1 MYGYLYQSAKLIC
14 LFFGYFLSIIGLMN
28 LSGQIVRVLLNTPAK
43 TGLFDYSVP
52 AELAGQL
59 NPGQMVVVPFNRGVY
74 QAVVWAVGVTPEV
87 KKILPIQEI
96 VDPIPVLT
104 DAQMRLAVM
113 ISERSLAP
121 LHECVNLLLT
131 DKVRRIS
138 NPVYRLI
145 KTDISYQTALNIPD
159 PSLAGEPSLPNLFR
173 KYQGE
178 LDETILNKTFGK
190 NGWQSKLYPLIRSG
204 AVQKTLRLEP
214 PGKAPKFEPTAALR
228 QEIPA
233 LEDAVFSRIRTVNE
247 RRKSVLTY
255 LREHGLEVF
264 QAELLGE
271 TGARR
276 DDLTYLEKNG
286 WITLQSREVWRSHQH
301 YMQEKQENA
310 VDLTPEQHAACE
322 AITGGLGENGPG
334 KPVLLHGVTGSGKTE
349 VYLRAASEA
358 IRRGKQVLMLVP
370 EIALTPQILAR
381 FERRFPG
388 KVGVYHSRLGEGE
401 RYDTWRRGRSGEFR
415 VIVGPRS
422 ALAVPLPELGL
433 VMVDECHEDAY
444 YQTNERPYF
453 SAVRAASDYAEI
465 TGSQLVLGSATPTTA
480 QMFKAQR
487 SGWQIE
493 TLKKRATGV
502 KPPRVMIAD
511 MRSELKSGNSEIFS
525 RALTR
530 EIGKT
535 LEMGKQSI
543 LFLNRR
549 GTASYTFCH
558 SCGEALKCP
567 NCDIPYTWHASRQRL
582 ECHYCGSTMKLP
594 EVCPACGSAEI
605 RQFGAGVE
613 RIEELIAEKF
623 PTAKVIRLDAD
634 TAEGVGNHEKL
645 LSCFARHEADI
656 LIGTQMV
663 AKGLDFP
670 DVRLVGIL
678 LADVGA
684 NFHDY
689 RVDEH
694 TFQMLT
700 QVAGRAGRSAEQGLA
715 ILQTYQPERY
725 SIRAAVSGDYERFYQ
740 NDLAYRRTMGY
751 PPFSRMVRMEI
762 RDADPES
769 AKNRAWE
776 LAALLKG
783 IIYDKQMK
791 LRLIGPAPCFFP
803 RLSGKY
809 RWHIILRGADP
820 VRLVRDLDL
829 PGVRVEVDPASLL

>member
-1 MYGYLYQSAKLIC
+1 MMQTSE
-14 LFFGYFLSIIGLMN
+14 
-28 LSGQIVRVLLNTPAK
+28 IVRVLLNTPAK

-52 AELAGQL
+52 PELSGQTR
-59 NPGQMVVVPFNRGVY
+59 PGQMVIVPFNRGVY
-74 QAVVWAVGVTPEV
+74 QAIIWTVGVTPEV
-87 KKILPIQEI
+87 KKVLPIRDI
-96 VDPIPVLT
+96 LDPVPVLT
-104 DAQMRLAVM
+104 DAQMRLAEM

-121 LHECVNLLLT
+121 LHECANLLLT

-145 KTDISYQTALNIPD
+145 KQEPAYQTALNIPVPD
-159 PSLAGEPSLPNLFR
+159 IAGEPTLPELFTQ
-173 KYQGE
+173 YQGE
-178 LDETILNKTFGK
+178 LDESILNKTFGK
-190 NGWQSKLYPLIRSG
+190 NGWQTKMYPLLRSG
-204 AVQKTLRLEP
+204 MVQKSLRLEQ

-228 QEIPA
+228 QDIPA
-233 LEDAVFSRIRTVNE
+233 FEEMNFSRIRAVNE
-247 RRKSVLTY
+247 RRKSILAY
-255 LREHGLEVF
+255 LKEHGLEVF

-286 WITLQSREVWRSHQH
+286 WITLQQREVWRSHQH
-301 YMQEKQENA
+301 YMQERPEKA
-310 VDLTPEQHAACE
+310 VDLTPEQQSACE
-322 AITGGLGENGPG
+322 AIINGLDNKGPG
-334 KPVLLHGVTGSGKTE
+334 NPVLLHGVTGSGKTE
-349 VYLRAASEA
+349 VYLRAAAEA

-444 YQTNERPYF
+444 FQTSERPYF

-511 MRSELKSGNSEIFS
+511 MRAELKSGNSEIFS

-594 EVCPACGSAEI
+594 EVCPVCGSSEI

-613 RIEELIAEKF
+613 MVEEKKKKKF
-623 PTAKVIRLDAD
+623 PSARVIRLDAD
-634 TAEGVGNHEKL
+634 TAEGVGNHERL

-670 DVRLVGIL
+670 EVRLVGIL

-700 QVAGRAGRSAEQGLA
+700 QVAGRAGRAGEQGLA

-740 NDLAYRRTMGY
+740 NDLAYRRMMGY

-762 RDADPES
+762 RDADPDS
-769 AKNRAWE
+769 AKGRAWE
-776 LAALLKG
+776 LASFLKEK
-783 IIYDKQMK
+783 IRDEQMK

-820 VRLVRDLDL
+820 VRLVKNLDL

>member
-1 MYGYLYQSAKLIC
+1 MMQTSE
-14 LFFGYFLSIIGLMN
+14 
-28 LSGQIVRVLLNTPAK
+28 IVRVLLNTPAK

-52 AELAGQL
+52 PELSGQTR
-59 NPGQMVVVPFNRGVY
+59 PGQMVIVPFNRGVY
-74 QAVVWAVGVTPEV
+74 QAIIWTVGVTPEV
-87 KKILPIQEI
+87 KKVLPIRDI
-96 VDPIPVLT
+96 LDPVPVLT
-104 DAQMRLAVM
+104 DAQMRLAEM

-121 LHECVNLLLT
+121 LHECANLLLT

-145 KTDISYQTALNIPD
+145 KQDPAYQTALNIPV
-159 PSLAGEPSLPNLFR
+159 PGIAGEPSLPELFTQ
-173 KYQGE
+173 YQGE
-178 LDETILNKTFGK
+178 LDESILNKTFGK
-190 NGWQSKLYPLIRSG
+190 NGWQAKMYPLLRSG
-204 AVQKTLRLEP
+204 MVQKSLRLEQ

-228 QEIPA
+228 QDIPA
-233 LEDAVFSRIRTVNE
+233 FEEMNFSRIRAVNE
-247 RRKSVLTY
+247 RRKSILAY
-255 LREHGLEVF
+255 LKEHGLEVF

-286 WITLQSREVWRSHQH
+286 WITLQQREVWRSHQH
-301 YMQEKQENA
+301 YMQEKPEKA
-310 VDLTPEQHAACE
+310 VDLTPEQQSACE
-322 AITGGLGENGPG
+322 AIISGLENKGPG
-334 KPVLLHGVTGSGKTE
+334 NPVLLHGVTGSGKTE
-349 VYLRAASEA
+349 VYLRAAAEA
-358 IRRGKQVLMLVP
+358 LRRGKQVLMLVP

-444 YQTNERPYF
+444 YQTSERPYF

-511 MRSELKSGNSEIFS
+511 MRAELKSGNSEIFS
-525 RALTR
+525 RTLTR

-594 EVCPACGSAEI
+594 EICPVCGSAEI

-613 RIEELIAEKF
+613 MVEELIAEKF
-623 PTAKVIRLDAD
+623 PAARVIRLDAD
-634 TAEGVGNHEKL
+634 TAEGVGNHERL

-670 DVRLVGIL
+670 EVRLVGIL

-700 QVAGRAGRSAEQGLA
+700 QVAGRAGRAGEQGLA

-740 NDLAYRRTMGY
+740 NDLAYRRMMGY

-762 RDADPES
+762 RDADPDS
-769 AKNRAWE
+769 AKGRAWE
-776 LAALLKG
+776 LASFLKEK
-783 IIYDKQMK
+783 IRDEQMK

>member
-1 MYGYLYQSAKLIC
+1 MMQTSE
-14 LFFGYFLSIIGLMN
+14 
-28 LSGQIVRVLLNTPAK
+28 IVRVLLNTPAK

-52 AELAGQL
+52 QELSGQTR
-59 NPGQMVVVPFNRGVY
+59 PGQMVIVPFNRGVY
-74 QAVVWAVGVTPEV
+74 QAIIWTVGVTPEV
-87 KKILPIQEI
+87 KKVLPIREI
-96 VDPIPVLT
+96 LDPVPVLT
-104 DAQMRLAVM
+104 DAQMRLAEM

-121 LHECVNLLLT
+121 LHECANLLLT

-145 KTDISYQTALNIPD
+145 KQEPAYQTALNIPVPD
-159 PSLAGEPSLPNLFR
+159 IAGEPTLPELFTQ
-173 KYQGE
+173 YQGE
-178 LDETILNKTFGK
+178 LDESILNKTFGK
-190 NGWQSKLYPLIRSG
+190 NGWQTKMYPLLRSG
-204 AVQKTLRLEP
+204 MVQKSLRLEQ

-228 QEIPA
+228 QDIPA
-233 LEDAVFSRIRTVNE
+233 FEDMNFSRIRAVNE
-247 RRKSVLTY
+247 RRKSILAY
-255 LREHGLEVF
+255 LKEHGLEVF

-286 WITLQSREVWRSHQH
+286 WITLQQREVWRSHQH
-301 YMQEKQENA
+301 YMQERPEKA
-310 VDLTPEQHAACE
+310 VDLTPEQQSACE
-322 AITGGLGENGPG
+322 AIISGLENKGPG
-334 KPVLLHGVTGSGKTE
+334 NPVLLHGVTGSGKTE
-349 VYLRAASEA
+349 VYLRAAAEA
-358 IRRGKQVLMLVP
+358 LRRGKQVLMLVP

-401 RYDTWRRGRSGEFR
+401 RYDTWRRGRNGEFR
-415 VIVGPRS
+415 VILGPRS

-511 MRSELKSGNSEIFS
+511 MRAELKNGNSEIFS

-594 EVCPACGSAEI
+594 EVCPVCGSSEI

-613 RIEELIAEKF
+613 MVDELIAEKF
-623 PTAKVIRLDAD
+623 PSARVIRLDAD
-634 TAEGVGNHEKL
+634 TAEGVGNHERL

-670 DVRLVGIL
+670 EVRLVGIL

-700 QVAGRAGRSAEQGLA
+700 QVAGRAGRAGEQGLA

-740 NDLAYRRTMGY
+740 NDLAYRRMMSY

-762 RDADPES
+762 RDADPDS
-769 AKNRAWE
+769 AKGRAWE
-776 LAALLKG
+776 LASFLKEK
-783 IIYDKQMK
+783 IRNEQMK

-820 VRLVRDLDL
+820 VRLVQNLDL

>member
-1 MYGYLYQSAKLIC
+1 MMQTSE
-14 LFFGYFLSIIGLMN
+14 
-28 LSGQIVRVLLNTPAK
+28 IVRVLLNTPAK

-52 AELAGQL
+52 LELSGQTR
-59 NPGQMVVVPFNRGVY
+59 PGQMVIVPFNRGVY
-74 QAVVWAVGVTPEV
+74 QAIIWTVGVTPEV
-87 KKILPIQEI
+87 KKVLPIRDI
-96 VDPIPVLT
+96 LDPVPVLT
-104 DAQMRLAVM
+104 DAQMRLAEM

-121 LHECVNLLLT
+121 LHECANLLLT

-145 KTDISYQTALNIPD
+145 KQDPAYQTALNIPVPD
-159 PSLAGEPSLPNLFR
+159 IAGGPSLPELFTQ
-173 KYQGE
+173 YQGE
-178 LDETILNKTFGK
+178 LDETILNKIYGK
-190 NGWQSKLYPLIRSG
+190 NGWQAKMYPLLRSG
-204 AVQKTLRLEP
+204 MVQKSLRLEQ

-228 QEIPA
+228 QDIPSF
-233 LEDAVFSRIRTVNE
+233 EEMNFSRIRAVNE
-247 RRKSVLTY
+247 RRKSILDY
-255 LREHGLEVF
+255 LKEHGLEVF

-286 WITLQSREVWRSHQH
+286 WITLQQREVWRSHQH
-301 YMQEKQENA
+301 YMQERTEKA
-310 VDLTPEQHAACE
+310 VDLTPEQHSACE
-322 AITGGLGENGPG
+322 AIISGLENKGPG
-334 KPVLLHGVTGSGKTE
+334 NPVLLHGVTGSGKTE
-349 VYLRAASEA
+349 IYLRAAAEA
-358 IRRGKQVLMLVP
+358 LRRGKQVLMLVP

-415 VIVGPRS
+415 IIVGPRS

-444 YQTNERPYF
+444 YQTSERPYF

-511 MRSELKSGNSEIFS
+511 MRAELKSGNSEIFS
-525 RALTR
+525 RTLTR

-594 EVCPACGSAEI
+594 EVCPVCGSSEI

-613 RIEELIAEKF
+613 MVEALIAEKF
-623 PTAKVIRLDAD
+623 PAAKVIRLDAD
-634 TAEGVGNHEKL
+634 TAEGVGNHERL

-670 DVRLVGIL
+670 EVRLVGIL

-700 QVAGRAGRSAEQGLA
+700 QVAGRAGRAGEQGLA

-740 NDLAYRRTMGY
+740 NDLAYRRMMGY

-762 RDADPES
+762 RDADPDS
-769 AKNRAWE
+769 AKGRAWE
-776 LAALLKG
+776 LASFLKEK
-783 IIYDKQMK
+783 IRDEQMK

-820 VRLVRDLDL
+820 VRLVRNLDL

>member
-1 MYGYLYQSAKLIC
+1 MMQTSE
-14 LFFGYFLSIIGLMN
+14 
-28 LSGQIVRVLLNTPAK
+28 IVRVLLNTPAK

-52 AELAGQL
+52 QELSGQTR
-59 NPGQMVVVPFNRGVY
+59 PGQMVIVPFNRGVY
-74 QAVVWAVGVTPEV
+74 QAIIWTVGVTPEV
-87 KKILPIQEI
+87 KKVLPIREI
-96 VDPIPVLT
+96 LDPVPVLT
-104 DAQMRLAVM
+104 DAQMRLAEM

-121 LHECVNLLLT
+121 LHECANLLLT

-145 KTDISYQTALNIPD
+145 KQEPAYQTALNIPVPD
-159 PSLAGEPSLPNLFR
+159 IAGEPTLPELFTQ
-173 KYQGE
+173 YQGE
-178 LDETILNKTFGK
+178 LDESILNKTFGK
-190 NGWQSKLYPLIRSG
+190 NGWQTKMYPLLRSG
-204 AVQKTLRLEP
+204 MVQKSLRLEQ

-228 QEIPA
+228 QDIPA
-233 LEDAVFSRIRTVNE
+233 FEDMNFSRIRAVNE
-247 RRKSVLTY
+247 RRKSILAY
-255 LREHGLEVF
+255 LKEHGLEVF

-286 WITLQSREVWRSHQH
+286 WITLQQREVWRSHQH
-301 YMQEKQENA
+301 YMQERPEKA
-310 VDLTPEQHAACE
+310 VDLTPEQQSACE
-322 AITGGLGENGPG
+322 AIISGLENKGPG
-334 KPVLLHGVTGSGKTE
+334 NPVLLHGVTGSGKTE
-349 VYLRAASEA
+349 VYLRAAAEA
-358 IRRGKQVLMLVP
+358 LRRGKQVLMLVP

-415 VIVGPRS
+415 IIVGPRS

-444 YQTNERPYF
+444 YQTSERPYF

-511 MRSELKSGNSEIFS
+511 MRAELKNGNSEIFS

-594 EVCPACGSAEI
+594 EVCPVCGSAEI

-613 RIEELIAEKF
+613 MVDELIAEKF
-623 PTAKVIRLDAD
+623 PSARVIRLDAD
-634 TAEGVGNHEKL
+634 TAEGVGNHERL

-670 DVRLVGIL
+670 EVRLVGIL

-700 QVAGRAGRSAEQGLA
+700 QVAGRAGRAGEQGLA

-740 NDLAYRRTMGY
+740 NDLAYRRMMSY

-762 RDADPES
+762 RDADPDS
-769 AKNRAWE
+769 AKGRAWE
-776 LAALLKG
+776 LASFLKEK
-783 IIYDKQMK
+783 IRNEQMK

-820 VRLVRDLDL
+820 VRLVQNLDL